1 MMNLANS
8 WDKQQIKCLPR
19 KLKKEHASIGN
30 TIKFERNGYTIYGE
44 VESYREHTVLV
55 LISDADAAKLH
66 LESPITLVNHK
77 NYTVISSDNCKEEGG
92 AAGAKYSC

>member
-19 KLKKEHASIGN
+19 KLKKGHASIGD
-30 TIKFERNGYTIYGE
+30 TVKFERNGYTIHGQVE
-44 VESYREHTVLV
+44 VYREHTVLV
-55 LISDADAAKLH
+55 SISDADAAKLH

-77 NYTVISSDNCKEEGG
+77 NYTVITTEGG
-92 AAGAKYSC
+92 TASAEYSS